1 MITIKTM
8 NFIGINVQR
17 ISRNLV
23 FAALA
28 ILSIPVMANT
38 FVEDLELVDNALKT
52 NESQSLPQSLKSC
65 LNQRNHAVVLNDM
78 GM

>member
-1 MITIKTM
+1 M
-8 NFIGINVQR
+8 NFTGINVQR

-23 FAALA
+23 FAALT

-52 NESQSLPQSLKSC
+52 NESQSLP
-65 LNQRNHAVVLNDM
+65 
-78 GM
+78 